1 MTKEAHSTNISVM
14 HPICCGLDIHKSIIS
29 ACLITVNP
37 FGKPEYEIREFS
49 TFTEALF
56 LLKDWLIENDCP
68 IVAMESTSVYW
79 RPVHNIIEG
88 HLDVVLVNARHMKN
102 VPGRKTDTEDSKWL
116 AELLRHGLIKSSF
129 IPDKEVRQWRDL
141 TTLRKNITQ
150 SLGDHKR
157 RVHKLFETA
166 NIKISSVVTDIF
178 GVTGGNLMAL
188 LCDADRELT
197 LKDIEK
203 CAKGSLNSKTEELY
217 QSIQGFFEDHH
228 RFQLELL
235 LHTISTLE
243 EQIESITARLTA
255 LMEPHEELLTRLDEV
270 YGINTVAA
278 QSVISHI
285 GVTLDEFPNEHALAS
300 WCGLSP
306 GNNESAGKRKSGKSP
321 VRNHPFKTVMVE
333 IAWSAV
339 KKKGS
344 YYKDK
349 YYRIKSRRG
358 AKRAIVAV
366 AHSIVKGLYHI
377 IKFGESF
384 KDLGEEYLAKKN
396 QNKKLCR
403 LKKQARQLG
412 FELVVSS

>member
-1 MTKEAHSTNISVM
+1 MTKKEHNTNISVM
-14 HPICCGLDIHKSIIS
+14 HPVCCGLDIHKSIIS

-49 TFTEALF
+49 TFTDALF

-157 RVHKLFETA
+157 RVHKLFETS
-166 NIKISSVVTDIF
+166 NIKISSVVTDLF
-178 GVTGGNLMAL
+178 GATGRNLMAL
-188 LCDADRELT
+188 LCDADKELT
-197 LKDIEK
+197 LKDVEA
-203 CAKGSLNSKTEELY
+203 CVKGSLNSKTEELY
-217 QSIQGFFEDHH
+217 RSIQGFFEDHH

-243 EQIESITARLTA
+243 EQIESITARLNA
-255 LMEPHEELLTRLDEV
+255 LMEPYEELLTRLDEV

-285 GVTLDEFPNEHALAS
+285 GVNLNEFANEHALAS

-396 QNKKLCR
+396 QDKKLFR
-403 LKKQARQLG
+403 LKKQAKQLG
-412 FELVVSS
+412 FELVAAS